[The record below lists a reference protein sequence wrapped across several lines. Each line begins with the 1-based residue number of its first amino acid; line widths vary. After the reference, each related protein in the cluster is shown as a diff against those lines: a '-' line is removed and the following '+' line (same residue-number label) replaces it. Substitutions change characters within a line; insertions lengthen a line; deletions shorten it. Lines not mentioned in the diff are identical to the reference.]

1 MATDTRK
8 PFRETVAEEF
18 TRLIE
23 QGEASWQKPWEPNV
37 GISAPFNPISNKP
50 YRGINAWW
58 LELQGWVDPRWL
70 TYRQAQELGGQVRKG
85 ERSTSVE
92 YWKWTERS
100 ALLDGDGRPV
110 LDEAGKPQTVEYR
123 LERPQVFY
131 ANVFNGDQIDG
142 IEPFQAPPIRF
153 EPVEEAERV
162 LAAGGVDIR
171 HDQADRAF
179 YTPREDRIH
188 LPHKAAFPSAYEYYA
203 TALHE
208 LGHASGHESRL
219 AREFGPF
226 GSETYAIEEL
236 RAEMSAYMVGRDL
249 SLGHYPERHAG
260 YVGSWLKAIKEDR
273 NVLFRAA
280 RDAEIIRSWVM
291 EPERRQELERIAQQ
305 GRTQSPQ
312 QEQAMQTAE
321 PESKTRHFLTVPF
334 EEKEAAKAAGAKWD
348 KRAKSWYAPD
358 GADLDQLAR
367 WVTPSDKA
375 RNEVDPVAEFTIFL
389 QDAGLQ
395 IDGAPQMDGDWHR
408 VSVEGDK
415 PGQKS
420 GSYRGFLDG
429 APNGQAMNFKTGEKS
444 LKWVATGNTL
454 SKEEI
459 DRARRAVEERRVER
473 ERELQERQELAATWS
488 DVQWRTASE
497 RGAPS
502 PEHPYLLAKGVAA
515 HGLLEDATGQLMVP
529 LRDAAGKTWN
539 IQRISPE
546 GEKRFLKGGR
556 KAGLYHVI
564 GEIDA
569 KGPVVIGEGYST
581 AATIHEATGYPVVV
595 AFDAGNLRPVA
606 ETIRETYPEARIFVA
621 ADDDHAKDRNAGLRK
636 GEEAAKAVGG
646 IAVNPGLTPAER
658 EAGMTDFNDKA
669 RSAGKAVVKDIFD
682 AVIGRP
688 RSGSPERNAGE
699 RKTAGR
705 AQSLAM

>member
-1 MATDTRK
+1 MANDTRK

-23 QGEASWQKPWEPNV
+23 QGEASWQKPWEPNI
-37 GISAPFNPISNKP
+37 GISAPFNPVSNKP

-70 TYRQAQELGGQVRKG
+70 TYRQAQEMGAQVRKG
-85 ERSTSVE
+85 EKSTSVE

-110 LDEAGKPQTVEYR
+110 LDETGKPQTVEYR
-123 LERPQVFY
+123 LDRPQVFY
-131 ANVFNGDQIDG
+131 ANVFNADQIDG

-162 LAAGGVDIR
+162 LASGGVEIR

-179 YTPREDRIH
+179 YTAREDRIH

-226 GSETYAIEEL
+226 GSETYAVEEL

-260 YVGSWLKAIKEDR
+260 YVGSWLKAIKDDR

-291 EPERRQELERIAQQ
+291 EPDRRQELERIAQQ
-305 GRTQSPQ
+305 GRDQSPR
-312 QEQAMQTAE
+312 QELAMQTSE
-321 PESKTRHFLTVPF
+321 PETKTRHFLTVPF

-348 KRAKSWYAPD
+348 KRAKSWYAPEGVD
-358 GADLDQLAR
+358 IDKLAR
-367 WVTPSDKA
+367 WDTPTDKA
-375 RNEVDPVAEFTIFL
+375 RTEFNPIEEFTVFL
-389 QDAGLQ
+389 QDAGLLV
-395 IDGAPQMDGDWHR
+395 DGAAQMDGEWHR
-408 VSVEGDK
+408 VPVEGDK

-429 APNGQAMNFKTGEKS
+429 APNGQAMNFKTGEKP

-459 DRARRAVEERRVER
+459 DRSRRAAEERRQER
-473 ERELQERQELAATWS
+473 EKELEARQQEVAREA
-488 DVQWRTASE
+488 
-497 RGAPS
+497 RGIWNQS
-502 PEHPYLLAKGVAA
+502 SRGDRSHPYLMAKQVGWYGM
-515 HGLLEDATGQLMVP
+515 HQDDKGDLLVP
-529 LRDAAGKTWN
+529 LRDENGVMWN
-539 IQRISPE
+539 FQRISPD

-556 KAGLYHVI
+556 KAGLFHTI
-564 GEIDA
+564 GDIEQ

-581 AATIHEATGYPVVV
+581 SATIHEATGLPVVV
-595 AFDAGNLRPVA
+595 AFDAGNLRAVA
-606 ETIRETYPEARIFVA
+606 ETIREIFPETRIFVA
-621 ADDDHAKDRNAGLRK
+621 ADDDHANDRNVGLRK

-646 IAVNPGLTPAER
+646 ISVNPGLTPAER

-688 RSGSPERNAGE
+688 RSRSPERKTGE